1 MPPSHLFPP
10 NNRQCH
16 PAFVDTRARTSVA
29 RPPSDGRLR
38 LRSAKR
44 HRRWCRWERRRRVA
58 PPTPSVASRRS
69 SSTLATTAG
78 SIAAVSIPA
87 GRAPCRPA
95 PADFACG
102 GPRPAH
108 TTAMV
113 DLGGYVIILVET
125 TERKIRLYGSPAD
138 RADLEVGDE
147 ILEVN
152 GRSLEDCTHGE
163 VISHIH
169 QCIRSRTI
177 CLRVRRRA
185 RLALDL
191 AQSSSHVQE
200 AFVIAVEQQARERLE
215 RLSAL
220 KRIKPVDMTKLSQ
233 ELNAAGLPATSPT
246 PQPTLSSSS
255 SLRSDNNGLVL
266 VGSEASPIYV
276 TSVPQLHRL
285 QHRRMPSG
293 HSEGAPEAHP
303 PACLQTSLESSEP
316 DQELELKQEIS
327 DDDPMIASP
336 PVPTPRKSLHS
347 PSSPE
352 ESTMSGP
359 HREMAVDVP
368 DSFVGVAKT
377 APRYPPPRPSV
388 PPPKPSG
395 SSRSS
400 PAREPP
406 LTNGRVNGVVPTD
419 EQLDRIRKYQDELR
433 QRREEG
439 ERQAQEEEFL
449 RSSLRGSKKLRALE
463 QNPPELPVVGV
474 DNTAFEIDDTTV
486 AAEPQRQSPPTRLY
500 RSEELLESLSKL
512 EKEATRVPAPEMAAV
527 AALLCD
533 PGFHKSLAV
542 SNKVQEIW
550 CYNRPPTPACQH
562 SHQVA
567 QEVMGLLQDCT
578 SPEATQLLDILSQLE
593 MDCLLQS
600 HDAIA
605 SRCHVAADTAT
616 SPLSDAHEALDRAS
630 HYTEDSIKIVR
641 IDKTNEPLGATVRND
656 GESVIIGRI
665 VRGGA
670 AEKSGLLHEGDEI
683 LEVNGI
689 PMRGKS
695 VNEVCDLLATMTGTL
710 TFLIV
715 PSGNCEPPREPTTT
729 MVHVK
734 AHFDYEP
741 EDDLY
746 IPCRELGIP
755 FQKGDVLHVIN
766 QEDANWW
773 QAYREG
779 EEDQTLAGLIPS
791 KAFQQ
796 QLSLCRREA
805 VKMSML
811 GGDGNNK
818 EKSKKGKFL
827 CAKKHHKKKKQQK
840 QRLGSTASE
849 EFDAEQV
856 LTYEEVALY
865 YPRANCK
872 RPIVLIG
879 PSNIGRHELRQKL
892 MEDTQRFA
900 AAVPHTSRP
909 KKESEVDGV
918 DYHFIGRPQFEA
930 DILSGKFVEHGE
942 YERNYYGTSIEAIRA
957 VVSSGK
963 TCVLNLH
970 PQSLKTLK
978 YSDLKPYVVF
988 VAPPSLEK
996 LRQNRARMG
1005 VPVKEEELRETIER
1019 ARQMEENYGH
1029 YFDMVIINS
1038 DIDKAYGELLREIN
1052 ILEREPQWVP
1062 SIWLKNDAS

>member
-1 MPPSHLFPP
+1 M
-10 NNRQCH
+10 
-16 PAFVDTRARTSVA
+16 
-29 RPPSDGRLR
+29 
-38 LRSAKR
+38 
-44 HRRWCRWERRRRVA
+44 
-58 PPTPSVASRRS
+58 
-69 SSTLATTAG
+69 
-78 SIAAVSIPA
+78 
-87 GRAPCRPA
+87 
-95 PADFACG
+95 
-102 GPRPAH
+102 
-108 TTAMV
+108 
-113 DLGGYVIILVET
+113 
-125 TERKIRLYGSPAD
+125 
-138 RADLEVGDE
+138 
-147 ILEVN
+147 
-152 GRSLEDCTHGE
+152 
-163 VISHIH
+163 
-169 QCIRSRTI
+169 
-177 CLRVRRRA
+177 
-185 RLALDL
+185 
-191 AQSSSHVQE
+191 QE

-233 ELNAAGLPATSPT
+233 ELNAAGLPSAGAASPT
-246 PQPTLSSSS
+246 QQPHSSSS
-255 SLRSDNNGLVL
+255 SVRSDNGLVL

-285 QHRRMPSG
+285 QHRRAPSG
-293 HSEGAPEAHP
+293 QSESASEAHP
-303 PACLQTSLESSEP
+303 AACPKTSVDSSEP

-327 DDDPMIASP
+327 DDDPVLSTP
-336 PVPTPRKSLHS
+336 PVPTPRRSLHS
-347 PSSPE
+347 PSSPDE
-352 ESTMSGP
+352 TIMSGP

-377 APRYPPPRPSV
+377 APRYPPPRPTV
-388 PPPKPSG
+388 PPPKPSEAPRG
-395 SSRSS
+395 S
-400 PAREPP
+400 PAREP
-406 LTNGRVNGVVPTD
+406 LTNGRPNGVVPTD
-419 EQLDRIRKYQDELR
+419 EQLERIRKYQDELR
-433 QRREEG
+433 QRREDG
-439 ERQAQEEEFL
+439 ERQAREEEFL

-463 QNPPELPVVGV
+463 QNPPGTPVVGV
-474 DNTAFEIDDTTV
+474 DNTAFEIDDH
-486 AAEPQRQSPPTRLY
+486 AAQQRRRSTPTRLF
-500 RSEELLESLSKL
+500 RSEELLESLSRL
-512 EKEATRVPAPEMAAV
+512 EKETTRVPAPDMAAV

-550 CYNRPPTPACQH
+550 CYNRPPSPTCQRAQ
-562 SHQVA
+562 QVA
-567 QEVMGLLQDCT
+567 QEVMGLLQECT
-578 SPEATQLLDILSQLE
+578 SPEASQLLDILSQLE
-593 MDCLLQS
+593 VDCLLQT

-605 SRCHVAADTAT
+605 SRCHVTAT
-616 SPLSDAHEALDRAS
+616 SPALPVADGGAHEALDRAS
-630 HYTEDSIKIVR
+630 HYAGDSIKIVR
-641 IDKTNEPLGATVRND
+641 IDKTNEPLGATVRNE

-683 LEVNGI
+683 LEVNSI
-689 PMRGKS
+689 AMRGKS

-715 PSGNCEPPREPTTT
+715 PSGNIEQPRETTASTT
-729 MVHVK
+729 MIHVK

-766 QEDANWW
+766 QDDANWW

-796 QLSLCRREA
+796 QREA
-805 VKMSML
+805 MKMSMI
-811 GGDGNNK
+811 GSDTNNK

-840 QRLGSTASE
+840 QRTGTTSE
-849 EFDAEQV
+849 EFDVEQV

-909 KKESEVDGV
+909 KKDSEVDGV

-930 DILSGKFVEHGE
+930 DILAGKFVEHGE
-942 YERNYYGTSIEAIRA
+942 YERNYYGTSLDAIRA
-957 VVSSGK
+957 VVNSGK

-978 YSDLKPYVVF
+978 HSDLKPYVVF

-1005 VPVKEEELRETIER
+1005 APVKEEELRETIER